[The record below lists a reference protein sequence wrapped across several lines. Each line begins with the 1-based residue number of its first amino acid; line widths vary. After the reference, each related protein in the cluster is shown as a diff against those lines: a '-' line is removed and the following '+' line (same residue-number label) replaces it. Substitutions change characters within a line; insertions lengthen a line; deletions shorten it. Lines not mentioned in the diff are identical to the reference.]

1 MKIRSHA
8 ERVKKAN
15 EYVKKFRAEGKSIN
29 IFDRE
34 AIVEYLLLEDLCN
47 YAKDNV
53 VEMRAIVEGKGKK
66 LSSKGGRLAAS
77 TKAREYAALAKG
89 LQTLTEVVYLKIQNG
104 EYSSVWKMIPEHIL
118 MKMARSQ
125 KYLMQF
131 IAIVT
136 DMLKESKND
145 MQFAEFG
152 YQKVDEEIDRIEAEI
167 KNMDEINSVG
177 GLENVLDPLFDP
189 ESDENKAFINA
200 LDDNVPANTEN
211 IVRDIESALSELLK
225 LGDKKKNNSGD
236 NLA

>member
-1 MKIRSHA
+1 
-8 ERVKKAN
+8 
-15 EYVKKFRAEGKSIN
+15 
-29 IFDRE
+29 
-34 AIVEYLLLEDLCN
+34 
-47 YAKDNV
+47 
-53 VEMRAIVEGKGKK
+53 
-66 LSSKGGRLAAS
+66 
-77 TKAREYAALAKG
+77 
-89 LQTLTEVVYLKIQNG
+89 
-104 EYSSVWKMIPEHIL
+104 
-118 MKMARSQ
+118 
-125 KYLMQF
+125 
-131 IAIVT
+131 
-136 DMLKESKND
+136 

>member
-53 VEMRAIVEGKGKK
+53 VE

-125 KYLMQF
+125 KYLTQF

-189 ESDENKAFINA
+189 ESDENKAFVNA